1 MEKLQTYLGTL
12 AIEKGYIKQEQLS
25 ECIMILDSQDS
36 QQNIEEILQERGY
49 LQEEQIKKLQKYRQ
63 INIKKMEA
71 QATIDYIKKMK
82 LVDEDK
88 LQNCLRVQNEAAQKK
103 TYIPLDM
110 ILVSHGILSQAQMD
124 QLMQENEVQR
134 IVRQAI
140 CADDPRRTGLVGRV
154 LGGYEILSKIAAGGM
169 GVVFQ
174 ALQLEVNRKVALKIL
189 FEKFASNKKHLSQ
202 FFREARLSAILNH
215 PNLVHIFEMGQDQGF
230 FYYSME
236 LVEGFNFGDYIKEKG
251 RLKPMEAMDTILQ
264 AARGLEHIH
273 SYDIIHLDIKPSNF
287 IIRNDGILKIMD
299 LGLARRISK
308 SPKQKATMGTPYY
321 MSPELISN
329 PEKADQRADIY
340 ALGVSFYRVLTGEH
354 PITGSD
360 AKEILR
366 NLKEQTPKP
375 VDELVPGLPKE
386 LDRIIQKMIAKDPD
400 KRYQHMTEVIA
411 DLERVLIM
419 DEE

>member
-12 AIEKGYIKQEQLS
+12 AIERGYIGQEQLM

-36 QQNIEEILQERGY
+36 PKNIEDILQERGY
-49 LQEEQIKKLQKYRQ
+49 LQEDQIKKLQKYRQ
-63 INIKKMEA
+63 INIKKMES
-71 QATIDYIKKMK
+71 QAAIDYIKKMK

-88 LQNCLRVQNEAAQKK
+88 LRNCLDVQSKAAQQK

-110 ILVSHGILSQAQMD
+110 ILVSHGILSQAEMD
-124 QLMQENEVQR
+124 RLVREDEVQCM
-134 IVRQAI
+134 VQQAI

-154 LGGYEILSKIAAGGM
+154 LGGYQILSKIAAGGM
-169 GVVFQ
+169 GVVFK
-174 ALQLEVNRKVALKIL
+174 ARQLKVNRVVALKIL
-189 FEKFASNKKHLSQ
+189 FEKFAANKKHLSQ

-236 LVEGFNFGDYIKEKG
+236 LVEGINFGDYIKENKILPPSQALD
-251 RLKPMEAMDTILQ
+251 RILQ

-287 IIRNDGILKIMD
+287 IIRSDGILKIMD

-308 SPKQKATMGTPYY
+308 SPKEKATMGTPYY
-321 MSPELISN
+321 MSPELISD
-329 PEKADQRADIY
+329 PTKADQRADIY
-340 ALGVSFYRVLTGEH
+340 ALGVSFYRILTGEH
-354 PITGSD
+354 PITGND

-366 NLKEQTPKP
+366 NLRDQTPKP
-375 VDELVPGLPKE
+375 VSALVPGIPKE
-386 LDRIIQKMIAKDPD
+386 LDTIIQKMIAKNPD
-400 KRYQHMTEVIA
+400 ERYQRMTDVIT
-411 DLERVLIM
+411 DLDSVLIM
-419 DEE
+419 E